1 MTGIGQT
8 NFLQAL
14 GWAVI
19 NSLWQMALLWV
30 LYQVITGI
38 FKTNSSQKS
47 TLATA
52 LLLAGFSWFVYTF
65 FALLSLG
72 GQSTAEIAV
81 AAGFANVTANEKLNE
96 WLSVTLPIASF
107 TYLILLVFPVWRFIR
122 NYRYVQVIRNHG
134 LSKVNVQWRIFVQ
147 RLTAQM
153 GIRKPVHIWVSE
165 LVSSPVTI
173 GYLKP
178 VILVP
183 LAAIN
188 HLTPQQ
194 LEAVLLHE
202 LSHIRRYDYL
212 INLIINCIQ
221 TILYF
226 NPFVKAFVQIVERER
241 EKHCD
246 EIVMQFQYDSH
257 EYASALLILEK
268 NNLSRKTLAM
278 AVSGKKNDLLHRV
291 ELILGIRKKPIL
303 SFNKLA
309 GLFAGLLCII
319 GINALLLLSR
329 PVNGN
334 QGVSFTHLS
343 SPFYL
348 FPEETGPEIM
358 LEQPAP
364 YIVSTHAKP
373 ASISVNNTTK
383 ESPAKQKI
391 KNESLQPIEKNLR
404 DFINVSYEA
413 EIVPELKKYQE
424 VVVKEALEASKKVLE
439 ATQWKQ
445 LEKNIA
451 DVFTQKEKEQL
462 RSEYHR
468 SLAKFDWTKWEDK
481 LRKAYDDVNW
491 DKVNEQLNKAVTN
504 IRLDSLQKVY
514 VATSVKL
521 REVQVELAEQD
532 LKGIPDTDI
541 TVKELQRKQ
550 QEVQKGLNN
559 LKALRT
565 KKVIHL

>member
-30 LYQVITGI
+30 IYQVITGI
-38 FKTNSSQKS
+38 LRTNAAQKS
-47 TLATA
+47 TLATV
-52 LLLAGFSWFVYTF
+52 LLLTGFSWFLYTF
-65 FALLSLG
+65 ISLLSLG
-72 GQSTAEIAV
+72 GQSTAELVV
-81 AAGFANVTANEKLNE
+81 AAGFASIAANESLNE
-96 WLSVTLPIASF
+96 WLRVTLPIASF

-122 NYRYVQVIRNHG
+122 NYRYVQVIRHNG
-134 LSKVNVQWRIFVQ
+134 LSKVSVQWRIFVQ
-147 RLTAQM
+147 KLAAQM
-153 GIRKPVHIWVSE
+153 GITKPVHIWVSE

-202 LSHIRRYDYL
+202 LAHIRRYDYL
-212 INLIINCIQ
+212 VNLIINCIQ

-226 NPFVKAFVQIVERER
+226 NPFVKGFVKIVERER
-241 EKHCD
+241 EKNCD
-246 EIVMQFQYDSH
+246 EMVMQFQYDSH
-257 EYASALLILEK
+257 EYASALLILER

-278 AVSGKKNDLLHRV
+278 AASGKKNDLLHRV

-319 GINALLLLSR
+319 GVNAILLLSR
-329 PVNGN
+329 PLNGN

-348 FPEETGPEIM
+348 FPESEPVIF

-364 YIVSTHAKP
+364 YIVSTHARP
-373 ASISVNNTTK
+373 AVTTALPPK
-383 ESPAKQKI
+383 EKQTIASAKNQPDQQV
-391 KNESLQPIEKNLR
+391 ERPLQ
-404 DFINVSYEA
+404 DFINVSYEVVV
-413 EIVPELKKYQE
+413 EVPELKKYQE
-424 VVVKEALEASKKVLE
+424 AQVKGALEASKKVLE
-439 ATQWKQ
+439 ATQWKK

-451 DVFTQKEKEQL
+451 DVFTQKEKEKL
-462 RSEYHR
+462 RIEYQR
-468 SLAKFDWTKWEDK
+468 TLAKFDWNKWEDK
-481 LRKAYDDVNW
+481 LRQAYDQVNW
-491 DKVNEQLNKAVTN
+491 DKVNEQLNKAVNN
-504 IRLDSLQKVY
+504 IRLDSLHKVY
-514 VATSVKL
+514 SATAIKL
-521 REVQVELAEQD
+521 NEVQKLLAEQNM
-532 LKGIPDTDI
+532 KGIPDTDI
-541 TVKELQRKQ
+541 SIQELQKKQ
-550 QEVQKGLNN
+550 CEIQKGLNN
-559 LKALRT
+559 LNALRK